1 MSRGYNM
8 KVNVLICDDDPIV
21 HEALGVYFDQYDFN
35 YKSAMD
41 GEEALRIFEEQ
52 SFDIVILDIMMP
64 KISGTDV
71 CLAIKE
77 KSEIPIIM
85 LTAKGEEVDRLL
97 GFDLGADDY
106 IVKPF
111 SAREVIA
118 RIKAVLSRT
127 RFTKEHNISD
137 VVRYKQLEVNITR
150 YSIIIDG
157 VQAHATPKE
166 VEVLFLLVS
175 NPQIVFSREQIMDAI
190 WGCEYSGDTRT
201 IDTHI
206 KRIRAKLPDS
216 MQKCIQ
222 TIYGVGYKF
231 EAMDE

>member
-1 MSRGYNM
+1 M

-21 HEALGVYFDQYDFN
+21 HEALGVYFDQYDFDH
-35 YKSAMD
+35 KSAMD
-41 GEEALRIFEEQ
+41 GEEALKMFQEQ
-52 SFDIVILDIMMP
+52 TFDIIILDIMMP
-64 KISGTDV
+64 KMSGTEV
-71 CLAIKE
+71 CSAIKA
-77 KSEIPIIM
+77 KSDIPIIM

-127 RFTKEHNISD
+127 KFTKEHNISD

-157 VQAHATPKE
+157 VQTHATPKE

-175 NPQIVFSREQIMDAI
+175 NPQIVYTREQIMNAI
-190 WGCEYSGDTRT
+190 WGYEYVGDTRT
-201 IDTHI
+201 VDTHI
-206 KRIRAKLPDS
+206 KRIRSKLPEN

-231 EAMDE
+231 EAVDD